1 MGEPSTETPTA
12 SAMAPVAEAKRLRL
26 VDALRGIALLGILL
40 MNIPGFA
47 MPNYF
52 SESFRS
58 DPTNVNFWVSHVIGV
73 LFEGKM
79 RALFGMVFGAGVLLF
94 VSKKEQT
101 GRPVTGLFYRR
112 MFWLVVFGLVHAH
125 LILWVGDI
133 LYLYGVC
140 GMILYLFRNMNPKYL
155 VLIVVL
161 MAVTDFAA
169 NTVLYRIV
177 RDKRIAYV
185 EAIHAQTDGKS
196 LTEEQEKALADWRG
210 LEKSFIPNREDAEEN
225 TRKMKS
231 DYAAVA
237 SYVRPLAFKLQTMF
251 LPLMVWDSLALML
264 LGLALYRWGFLSG
277 AWANRNYW
285 KVIAIG
291 YGLGLP
297 LVIYSHYYS
306 YLHFPTHEA
315 FLQEMEEVPIRW
327 TGLIYPFQRIL
338 LVMAHVAAIV
348 LLYKSRCMQGL
359 FRRLEAVG
367 QMAFTNYI
375 MQSVICT
382 LFFFGYGLNYFAELE
397 YYQLYYVVAGI
408 WIFQLIVSPLW
419 LKYFL
424 YGPLEWLW
432 RSLTYWRVQPFRR
445 PDAVATDGPLSGN
458 RIPE

>member
-1 MGEPSTETPTA
+1 MGKPITDTPVTPA
-12 SAMAPVAEAKRLRL
+12 LAPVADAKRLRL
-26 VDALRGIALLGILL
+26 VDALRGVALLGILL

-58 DPTNVNFWVSHVIGV
+58 DPTNVNFWVNNVIGV

-94 VSKKEQT
+94 ISKKEQT

-112 MFWLVVFGLVHAH
+112 MFWLIIFGLIHAH

-140 GMILYLFRNMNPKYL
+140 GMLVFLFRNMNPKYL
-155 VLIVVL
+155 VLIVCL
-161 MAVTDFAA
+161 MALTDFAA

-177 RDKRIAYV
+177 RDQRIAYV
-185 EAIHAQTDGKS
+185 EATNAQAEGSTLS
-196 LTEEQEKALADWRG
+196 EQQEKALAAWRE
-210 LEKSFIPNREDAEEN
+210 LETSFIPNREDAKEN

-231 DYAAVA
+231 DYASVA

-251 LPLMVWDSLALML
+251 LPLQVWDSLALML

-277 AWANRNYW
+277 AWANRSYW
-285 KVIAIG
+285 MMILVG

-297 LVIYSHYYS
+297 LVIYTHYYS

-315 FLQEMEEVPIRW
+315 FLQQLEEVPIRW
-327 TGLIYPFQRIL
+327 SGLIYPFQRIL
-338 LVMAHVAAIV
+338 LIMAHVAVIV
-348 LLYKSRCMQGL
+348 LLYKSGFLQGL
-359 FRRLEAVG
+359 FRCLEAVG

-375 MQSVICT
+375 MQSVFCT
-382 LFFFGYGLNYFAELE
+382 LIFFGYGLNYYAELE
-397 YYQLYYVVAGI
+397 YYQLFYVVAAI
-408 WIFQLIVSPLW
+408 WIFQLMVSPLW

-424 YGPLEWLW
+424 YGPLEWMW
-432 RSLTYWRVQPFRR
+432 RSLTYWRLQPFKR
-445 PDAVATDGPLSGN
+445 PAPVAGDP
-458 RIPE
+458 R